1 MAKGFTLIELMLAIM
16 VIAILA
22 AIALPSYQH
31 YARKNNEKITEQK
44 LQEIALKLEEEK
56 STNFSY
62 GGFTLPEE
70 DTIIPKGKTGTDAKY
85 KINVDNKSVFQKWLL
100 TACVNKDLKDAAK
113 YSNFA
118 LNSDGRTCQWSE
130 TGACTVPVGCKVSS

>member
-1 MAKGFTLIELMLAIM
+1 MTKGFTLIELMLVV
-16 VIAILA
+16 VIIAVLA
-22 AIALPSYQH
+22 AIALPSYHH
-31 YARKNNEKITEQK
+31 YNRKNNEKITEQK

-62 GGFTLPEE
+62 KGFTLA
-70 DTIIPKGKTGTDAKY
+70 DADKVTPKGKTGADVKY
-85 KINVDNKSVFQKWLL
+85 NIAVDTSIFQKWLL

-118 LNSDGRTCQWSE
+118 LNSDGTTCQWNE
-130 TGACTVPVGCKVSS
+130 TDTCIVPASCKVT

>member
-62 GGFTLPEE
+62 KGFSLSEE
-70 DTIIPKGKTGTDAKY
+70 DKVTPKGKTGTDAKY
-85 KINVDNKSVFQKWLL
+85 NIAVDKSVFQKWLL
-100 TACVNKDLKDAAK
+100 TACVNKDLKDAAR
-113 YSNFA
+113 YDHFA
-118 LNSDGRTCQWSE
+118 LNSEGVSCQWKE
-130 TGACTVPVGCKVSS
+130 TDTCTVPASCKVSS

>member
-1 MAKGFTLIELMLAIM
+1 MAKGFTLIELMLAVII
-16 VIAILA
+16 IAILA

-31 YARKNNEKITEQK
+31 YARKNNEKIVEQK
-44 LQEIALKLEEEK
+44 LQDIALKLESER

-62 GGFTLPEE
+62 KGFTLA
-70 DTIIPKGKTGTDAKY
+70 DTDKVTPKGKTGIDVKY
-85 KINVDNKSVFQKWLL
+85 NIAVDTSVFQKWLL

>member
-56 STNFSY
+56 SNNFSY
-62 GGFTLPEE
+62 KGFTLA
-70 DTIIPKGKTGTDAKY
+70 DTDKVTPKGKTGIDVKY
-85 KINVDNKSVFQKWLL
+85 NIAVDTSVFQKWLL